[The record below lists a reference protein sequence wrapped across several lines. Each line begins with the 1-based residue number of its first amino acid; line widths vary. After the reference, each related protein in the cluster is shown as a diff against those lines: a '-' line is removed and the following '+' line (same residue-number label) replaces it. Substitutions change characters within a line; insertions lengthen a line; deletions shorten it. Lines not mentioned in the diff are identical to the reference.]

1 MLFVGYHLSQKPDR
15 AVEGQETVA
24 IIVAALNGNDGTK
37 IWQTTLTTFPASSQ
51 FSGTKMELTVD
62 GTLLYAVY
70 SAQYMSQ
77 VVALEARTGRV
88 LWKHTE
94 GMHPISQTI
103 AANGFF
109 YVKVKPSVTTST
121 AQAMGRE
128 VEDLDALSENL
139 HALDAQN
146 GKLLWS
152 VSTGEYTLGQ
162 FAVNSKA
169 VYLVQEKFVASD
181 PRSRGTYNV
190 AIIRALDATNGM
202 ELWQKEI
209 ENTVG
214 QTPLSYSGTVL
225 QADDSAVY
233 LLKFMNQL
241 RTITWGYESVD
252 IRTLVTL
259 SAQDGSLL
267 WSVNDP
273 EPYRPDISGGAS
285 LMLCNHILYLMGFYH
300 MSMFNTQD
308 GKILGSYRSSLYL
321 WLFVSADHFY
331 GQTPARSLCCL
342 KSRDGTK
349 RWCANIKPV
358 IGTTDAENIYLIG
371 HPNTAAQRA
380 LFYLS
385 LHNAPFLLQVLLLHL
400 VYFSGREPRNAI
412 YVLRQKNG
420 RKVRRYLPGNPAQ
433 VMLYAMAAEDI

>member
-1 MLFVGYHLSQKPDR
+1 MSQKPGR
-15 AVEGQETVA
+15 AAEGQETVA

-37 IWQTTLTTFPASSQ
+37 IWQTTLTTFPANSPSS
-51 FSGTKMELTVD
+51 GPNIELTVD

-77 VVALEARTGRV
+77 VVALDARTGDI

-103 AANGFF
+103 AANGLF
-109 YVKVKPSVTTST
+109 YVKVKPSVRASI
-121 AQAMGRE
+121 AQTPGE
-128 VEDLDALSENL
+128 KVEDLDALSEKL
-139 HALDAQN
+139 HALEARS

-152 VSTGEYTLGQ
+152 VSTTEYTLGQ

-169 VYLVQEKFVASD
+169 VYLVQEKFVESD
-181 PRSRGTYNV
+181 PRPRGTYNV

-202 ELWQKEI
+202 DLWQKEI

-214 QTPLSYSGTVL
+214 QMPLSYSGTVL

-241 RTITWGYESVD
+241 KTIFWGYSSVD

-273 EPYRPDISGGAS
+273 EPYRPDISSGAS
-285 LMLCNHILYLMGFYH
+285 LTLCDHMLYVKGVYH
-300 MSMFNTQD
+300 MSMFNARD
-308 GKILGSYRSSLYL
+308 GKVLGSYQSSLYL
-321 WLFVSADHFY
+321 WLFVSADHLY
-331 GQTPARSLCCL
+331 GRTPAGSLCCL
-342 KSRDGTK
+342 KSGDGTK
-349 RWCANIKPV
+349 RWCANISPV

-371 HPNTAAQRA
+371 HPNTAYQRA
-380 LFYLS
+380 RFYLRD
-385 LHNAPFLLQVLLLHL
+385 APFLFLVL
-400 VYFSGREPRNAI
+400 VFFFMRREPRNAI
-412 YVLRQKNG
+412 YVLKQKNG

-433 VMLYAMAAEDI
+433 VRLYTMASGDI